1 MSKHIAVLVTDM
13 VEEIELTSPVEAYK
27 EAGHTVDIISDEASK
42 KIKGK
47 NGDIIEADK
56 GIADVNAS
64 DYDALLVP
72 GGFSP
77 DILRINPDNS
87 AFAKEFFT
95 EDKPVFS
102 ICHGPQFLVDTDE
115 LKGKELTSFV
125 SVRKDLE
132 NAGATVKDEEVVID
146 GISVTSRTPDDLPAF
161 NREALN
167 ILDIYINKKE
177 ATKKLVASFFT
188 PTITHEIVHLF

>member
-1 MSKHIAVLVTDM
+1 M

-27 EAGHTVDIISDEASK
+27 EAGQTVDIISDEASK

-115 LKGKELTSFV
+115 LKGKELTRS
-125 SVRKDLE
+125 
-132 NAGATVKDEEVVID
+132 EEH
-146 GISVTSRTPDDLPAF
+146 TSELQSRG
-161 NREALN
+161 
-167 ILDIYINKKE
+167 
-177 ATKKLVASFFT
+177 
-188 PTITHEIVHLF
+188 